1 MGRPELSELL
11 RSPRLITLAT
21 VAAVFYSLL
30 IPAVVL
36 YLMVTQPIDPGRIQY
51 AIPATASLLPL
62 QIWLVAA
69 AARGKVN
76 RRHLLGLAVMT
87 AITFGV
93 LPIVGVGWLGMLVVP
108 GALVLVYLRPPLSVV
123 LFAILALVPAPLA
136 VVLGHPNWAG
146 YFGLAQ
152 VSNALPL
159 AVALWLLKVA
169 GQLQEARQMLAD
181 DAVLRER
188 LRIDDELRR
197 TIGAALEAITLK
209 GERAGQLAALDPAAV
224 EPDLR
229 ELSAVSRRTLTEARR
244 LVTQFRGV
252 SLAFELETAV
262 TLLSA
267 AGIDARVELPP
278 TPLPSVVDEDIRA
291 ALRRDVA
298 ALLAGRGASTAV
310 TIAVVSDGGRIRL
323 ETRPAEVGA
332 R

>member
-1 MGRPELSELL
+1 LRAPSRSPELI
-11 RSPRLITLAT
+11 RLGA

-36 YLMVTQPIDPGRIQY
+36 YLMVVQPIDPGRLQY
-51 AIPATASLLPL
+51 ALPATACLVPL
-62 QIWLVAA
+62 QVWLVAS
-69 AARGKVN
+69 AARARIE
-76 RRHLLGLAVMT
+76 RRHLLGLAVIA
-87 AITFGV
+87 AIIFGV
-93 LPIVGVGWLGMLVVP
+93 LPMVGVGWLGMLVVP

-123 LFAILALVPAPLA
+123 LFAILALAPVPLA
-136 VVLGHPNWAG
+136 IVLGHPNWAG

-152 VSNALPL
+152 LSNALPL

-188 LRIDDELRR
+188 LRIDDVLRR
-197 TIGAALEAITLK
+197 TVGAALEAITLK
-209 GERAGQLAALDPAAV
+209 GEGAARVAARDPAAV

-267 AGIDARVELPP
+267 AGIDARIELPP
-278 TPLPSVVDEDIRA
+278 TPLSSVFDERIRA
-291 ALRRDVA
+291 ELRRDVA
-298 ALLAGRGASTAV
+298 ALLAGRGAGTAV
-310 TIAVVSDGGRIRL
+310 TIAVVSDGARLRL
-323 ETRPAEVGA
+323 ETRPADADA